1 MERDPQFEIQYLIS
15 LIIAVIGSLSVEK
28 LSLYV
33 PTALAQLFLLMV
45 FIHLVAFNLVYTVR
59 RATEFEL
66 SEIDVVAQHTR
77 WTLYGITGLFFY
89 LLMSVVFMWLLIEI
103 LSHQADGVV
112 FQTRLWVLTN
122 TIDLSYGIL
131 FGSIAPAF
139 IIALMGVLSWRKFMS
154 SLLQAK
160 AVDISVVPV
169 ELSVFHDFDSTRPL
183 HVNIENNNP
192 EEITFETK
200 IEFPGEVNWKYR
212 GTRTGS
218 GTLSEETTVPASG
231 HEPYDIELRYQG
243 TERKTREV
251 DLTITMD
258 GDTYSETVALTL
270 EEH

>member
-1 MERDPQFEIQYLIS
+1 MERDRQFEIQYLIS
-15 LIIAVIGSLSVEK
+15 LIIAVIGSLSSEK
-28 LSLYV
+28 ISVYV
-33 PTALAQLFLLMV
+33 PTPLALLLLLLV
-45 FIHLVAFNLVYTVR
+45 FIHLVAFNVVYTVR

-66 SEIDVVAQHTR
+66 SEIDMLAQRTR
-77 WTLYGITGLFFY
+77 WSLYGITGLFSY
-89 LLMSVVFMWLLIEI
+89 LLLSVLFTWSLIEVLP
-103 LSHQADGVV
+103 LSVDRVL
-112 FQTRLWVLTN
+112 FQIPAPLLTTPMVLSN
-122 TIDLSYGIL
+122 GIL
-131 FGSIAPAF
+131 FGYIAPAL
-139 IIALMGVLSWRKFMS
+139 IIALMGVLSWKKFMS

-160 AVDISVVPV
+160 SVDISIVPL

-200 IEFPGEVNWKYR
+200 IEFPAEVDWKYR

-218 GTLSEETTVPASG
+218 GTLSEETAVPASG

-251 DLTITMD
+251 DVIINMD

-270 EEH
+270 EEF